1 MRIANKTKTFYAIY
15 MNFALAVV
23 TGDAV
28 SRARMLSACSSQAMD
43 WPMVA
48 DGVRKKRVRTNSTG
62 GGDKQQECVIKCRVM
77 KLWHL
82 KYRAH

>member
-28 SRARMLSACSSQAMD
+28 SRARMFSACSSQAFFNGCRRS
-43 WPMVA
+43 WK
-48 DGVRKKRVRTNSTG
+48 KKRVRTNSTG

-77 KLWHL
+77 KFWHL
-82 KYRAH
+82 KYRAN